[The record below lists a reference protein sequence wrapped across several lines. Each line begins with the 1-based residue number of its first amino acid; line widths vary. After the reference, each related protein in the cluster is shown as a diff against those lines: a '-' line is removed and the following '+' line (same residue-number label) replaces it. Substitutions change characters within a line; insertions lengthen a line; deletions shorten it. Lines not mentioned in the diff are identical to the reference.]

1 MIRLTLC
8 LALFSGPALA
18 DPCADLWFSR
28 NQTMNQAGYCFGSN
42 LGQAL
47 FDNADCTGKTVTLT
61 PEQSQIVARVKA
73 IEKEVGCKVDT
84 TSRRI
89 ELEDLA
95 LRRQLTVQPV
105 LDEFPSGCVGWTGGQ
120 IRLHAGTSSAT
131 QVIGSAQTGDNIYF
145 SHSPQNGFSYVTVTD
160 SAFVAK
166 SGGWLRDGFDPAL
179 CTQNLP

>member
-1 MIRLTLC
+1 MIRLTFC

-61 PEQSQIVARVKA
+61 PEQSRIVAQVKA

-84 TSRRI
+84 TSHRI
-89 ELEDLA
+89 DLEDLA
-95 LRRQLTVQPV
+95 VRRQLTVQPV

-120 IRLHAGTSSAT
+120 IRLHAGTSNAT

-145 SHSPQNGFSYVTVTD
+145 IHSPQNGFSYVTVTD
-160 SAFVAK
+160 SNFAAK